1 MQGHKV
7 NMMHKKSNKK
17 KKKKKRRKGGAESKI
32 LEGTEKRKWAQNKKW
47 A

>member
-7 NMMHKKSNKK
+7 NMMHKKSNK